1 MIIKGKK
8 YLITGGTGVIGY
20 SLCKRIISMGG
31 HVIVL
36 SRGES
41 KLNKLKEKYNEIE
54 IVVGDICDRQLV
66 KDTIKNHKSDLKS
79 FFSRI

>member
-1 MIIKGKK
+1 MITKDKK

-36 SRGES
+36 SRSET
-41 KLNKLKEKYNEIE
+41 KLNKLIEKTQFKNYKYLVAFPN
-54 IVVGDICDRQLV
+54 VQLV
-66 KDTIKNHKSDLKS
+66 DSYDELEGFDSI
-79 FFSRI
+79 